1 MRTAGPPEI
10 HNRHKV
16 SFSDQVKNII
26 RISDIVLEIVD
37 ARYITQSRIIELE
50 DLIKENKKML
60 VHVVTKIDLVDVKK
74 LKESEEAK
82 SLSHPIY
89 ISCKTKEGI
98 KNLREKLHIFAKNF
112 KDHERVHIGVVGY
125 PNTGKSSVISIL
137 ARRAAAPVSSQS
149 GFTKSMSKIRFA
161 KGIHLLDG
169 PGVIP
174 TKENLFGDQDLKK
187 HAMLGVHVPESVR
200 NPDLIVFELM
210 KLNPGKFEKYYQ
222 LESEGDVEK
231 LLQILGER
239 WIMLKKKG
247 EVDSDKVARR
257 VLKDWHNGK
266 IKG

>member
-1 MRTAGPPEI
+1 MRTAGPPNI

-16 SFSDQVKNII
+16 AFSDQVKNII

-37 ARYITQSRIIELE
+37 ARHINESRIPELE
-50 DLIKENKKML
+50 ELIKENQKML

-74 LKESEEAK
+74 LKESEEVK
-82 SLSHPIY
+82 GLSHPLF
-89 ISCKTKEGI
+89 ISCKSKEGI
-98 KNLREKLHIFAKNF
+98 KNMREKLHIFAKNF
-112 KDHERVHIGVVGY
+112 KEHERVHIGVVGY

-149 GFTKSMSKIRFA
+149 GFTKSISKIRFA

-174 TKENLFGDQDLKK
+174 AKENLFGDKDLKK

-200 NPDLIVFELM
+200 NPDLIVLELM
-210 KLNPGKFEKYYQ
+210 KLNPGKLEKYYNVD
-222 LESEGDVEK
+222 SNGDVEI
-231 LLQILGER
+231 LLNTLGER
-239 WIMLKKKG
+239 WKILKKKG
-247 EVDSDKVARR
+247 EVDSDKTARR
-257 VLKDWHNGK
+257 VLKDWHEGK

>member
-10 HNRHKV
+10 HNRHKI
-16 SFSDQVKNII
+16 SFPAQVKNII

-37 ARYITQSRIIELE
+37 ARYITESRIPELE
-50 DLIKENKKML
+50 EIIKEQEKML

-74 LKESEEAK
+74 LKESEQAK
-82 SLSHPIY
+82 DLSNPVF

-98 KNLREKLHIFAKNF
+98 KNLRERIHILAKKF
-112 KDHERVHIGVVGY
+112 KDRERVHIGVIGY

-149 GFTKSMSKIRFA
+149 GFTKSMSKIRFS
-161 KGIHLLDG
+161 KGILLLDG
-169 PGVIP
+169 PGVVP

-187 HAMLGVHVPESVR
+187 HALLGVHVPESVR

-210 KLNPGKFEKYYQ
+210 KMNPGRLEKHYDI
-222 LESEGDVEK
+222 ESEGDVEK
-231 LLQILGER
+231 LLQLLGER
-239 WIMLKKKG
+239 WIILKKKG
-247 EVDSDKVARR
+247 EVDSDKTARR
-257 VLKDWHNGK
+257 ILKDWHTGK

>member
-10 HNRHKV
+10 HNRHKT
-16 SFSDQVKNII
+16 SFPDQVKNII

-37 ARYITQSRIIELE
+37 ARHITESRIPELE
-50 DLIKENKKML
+50 ELIKEQEKML

-74 LKESEEAK
+74 LKESEQVK
-82 SLSHPIY
+82 DLSYPVF

-98 KNLREKLHIFAKNF
+98 KNLRERIHILAKRF
-112 KDHERVHIGVVGY
+112 KEHERVHIGVIGY

-174 TKENLFGDQDLKK
+174 SKENLFGDQDLKK

-210 KLNPGKFEKYYQ
+210 KANPRRLEKHYGVPA
-222 LESEGDVEK
+222 EGDVEN
-231 LLQILGER
+231 LLQALGKR
-239 WIMLKKKG
+239 WKLLKKKG
-247 EVDSDKVARR
+247 EVDSDKTARR
-257 VLKDWHNGK
+257 VLKDWHTGK
-266 IKG
+266 IKL